1 MNIGVIGIGTVGHA
15 VSVAMRAL
23 GHSIIEYDIKHSS
36 ANFSNLR
43 DTDVVFICVPTDTVG
58 GSCDVSNVEAA
69 IQQLSQINFNGIAV
83 IKSTV
88 IPGTTGAFLK
98 KYDLKICFV
107 PEFLRAEHA
116 INDFL
121 TKHRILIV
129 GTNDTSVFDQLAAL
143 HEPLIEGARLVTPT
157 EAEIIKYFSNVYNAL
172 RVVYGNIMFDVCE
185 KMQANY
191 DTVLSA
197 VASRPNIATTDYL
210 HAIPG
215 KRGFTGHCLP
225 KDVEAF
231 KNFVQSLGLDYDLI
245 NSVLHDNDLLLEHN
259 KQ

>member
-1 MNIGVIGIGTVGHA
+1 
-15 VSVAMRAL
+15 MRAL
-23 GHSIIEYDIKHSS
+23 GHLVIEYDIQRNSD
-36 ANFSNLR
+36 NFSDLH
-43 DTDVVFICVPTDTVG
+43 DTDVVFICVPTDTVQ
-58 GSCDVSNVEAA
+58 GSCNVSNVETA
-69 IQQLSQINFNGIAV
+69 IQQLSFINFNGIVV

-88 IPGTTGAFLK
+88 IPGTTDVFLAR
-98 KYDLKICFV
+98 YDLKICFV

-121 TKHRILIV
+121 TKHRRLIV
-129 GTNDTSVFDQLAAL
+129 GTNDVSVFYQLTAL
-143 HEPLIEGARLVTPT
+143 HQPLIDGAQMVSPS
-157 EAEIIKYFSNVYNAL
+157 EAEITKYFSNVYNAL

-191 DTVLSA
+191 DTVLNA

-210 HAIPG
+210 HAIPD
-215 KRGFTGHCLP
+215 KRGFSGHCLP

-231 KNFVQSLGLDYDLI
+231 KNFVRSLGFDYTLI
-245 NSVLHDNDLLLEHN
+245 DSILHDNHLLLSQN